1 MMAVNGIFGEQKG
14 GFSYSLSYARN
25 NRDARVNR
33 WYNLPQRLEEVVER
47 LRSVRIEKRN
57 AITLLRDYIDRPAT
71 LIYLDPP
78 YFAERTNGYNIE
90 ANDEEFHRSLLK
102 LANKAKCMIFISAYD
117 NKLYR
122 TVLTTK
128 KGWSS
133 KRIQTITKDA
143 TGKSHNRT
151 EVVWMNK
158 HFKKAQ
164 KLNRVPIRLSKEERK
179 MNKINPSR

>member
-1 MMAVNGIFGEQKG
+1 
-14 GFSYSLSYARN
+14 
-25 NRDARVNR
+25 
-33 WYNLPQRLEEVVER
+33 
-47 LRSVRIEKRN
+47 
-57 AITLLRDYIDRPAT
+57 
-71 LIYLDPP
+71 
-78 YFAERTNGYNIE
+78 
-90 ANDEEFHRSLLK
+90 
-102 LANKAKCMIFISAYD
+102 MIFISAYD